1 MFDQTNYFSPI
12 EGMSR
17 VKAFF
22 DICSAH
28 SVLYTCLRLWEGI
41 GQTPGKDDSC
51 DNNLAMSYLCMR
63 SALLRIVL
71 LVRID
76 DAELGGY
83 IPHLVLHLLLQHHLV
98 RASSILLYG
107 IKYKLC
113 RKENVYFTRLIFDHV
128 FHDSN
133 PSGPVIHMLKYF
145 RIWL

>member
-1 MFDQTNYFSPI
+1 
-12 EGMSR
+12 MSR

-41 GQTPGKDDSC
+41 GQTSGKDDGC

-71 LVRID
+71 LVRVD
-76 DAELGGY
+76 DAELGGH
-83 IPHLVLHLLLQHHLV
+83 IPHLVLHLLLQHHPV

-107 IKYKLC
+107 IKYKLW
-113 RKENVYFTRLIFDHV
+113 RKENE
-128 FHDSN
+128 
-133 PSGPVIHMLKYF
+133 
-145 RIWL
+145 